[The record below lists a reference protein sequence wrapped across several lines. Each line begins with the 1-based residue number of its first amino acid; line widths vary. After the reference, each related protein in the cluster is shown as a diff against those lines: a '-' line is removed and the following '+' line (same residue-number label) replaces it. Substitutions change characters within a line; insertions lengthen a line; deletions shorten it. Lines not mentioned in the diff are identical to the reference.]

1 MTVFNNLII
10 YTNNIVQLSGK
21 RVAVICVIGVVTG
34 IGLGASEILFGLG
47 LEKFLSS
54 YDLLKRNE
62 EYSELLPVTVN
73 PLIYILAVAVILAF
87 LRFFSFYFPNYARQL
102 FMMRMRQLVNDET
115 LREEGDVSEIS
126 VANVSHIMTNLVSSV
141 GSHINAIS
149 TFLIAT
155 VRLFV
160 LLAGL
165 FSLST
170 ELSLIAISAIIAF
183 GFPTIIF
190 RKHYVRLSK
199 TAFNETAS
207 YTQNLIRNIRNV
219 LLLKLSG
226 KITDEKNILN
236 QNNAQI
242 HKFLMKFHNIYFVN
256 MVWPNLLAIFVV
268 VLMVVVNSE
277 EKIVSPPTLVPFIF
291 LLSRIASSISDITG
305 SYGKYQI
312 SKPAF
317 LDLVAYNKIM
327 LRDRKVIDSG
337 KNINISEPM
346 SFSAENLSVGREKEI
361 LKNINIKL
369 NQGDMLLISGE
380 SGAGKTTFIYTII
393 GLLRP
398 IKGKVL
404 WNEIKIEDVDQK
416 SFRPYIS
423 YSGSDPFLFDATIEE
438 NIRLGQSKAN
448 RKNGDVEKVL
458 ELASCDFIHSLS
470 GDLSYTLKEGGEGIS
485 AGQKQRISLARALLR
500 KPKIL
505 LLDEATSNID
515 TDTEKK
521 IFNNIRRTY
530 PDMIII
536 LVSHRDTAREFAT
549 KILNV

>member
-1 MTVFNNLII
+1 
-10 YTNNIVQLSGK
+10 
-21 RVAVICVIGVVTG
+21 
-34 IGLGASEILFGLG
+34 
-47 LEKFLSS
+47 
-54 YDLLKRNE
+54 
-62 EYSELLPVTVN
+62 
-73 PLIYILAVAVILAF
+73 
-87 LRFFSFYFPNYARQL
+87 
-102 FMMRMRQLVNDET
+102 
-115 LREEGDVSEIS
+115 
-126 VANVSHIMTNLVSSV
+126 
-141 GSHINAIS
+141 
-149 TFLIAT
+149 
-155 VRLFV
+155 
-160 LLAGL
+160 
-165 FSLST
+165 
-170 ELSLIAISAIIAF
+170 
-183 GFPTIIF
+183 
-190 RKHYVRLSK
+190 
-199 TAFNETAS
+199 
-207 YTQNLIRNIRNV
+207 
-219 LLLKLSG
+219 
-226 KITDEKNILN
+226 
-236 QNNAQI
+236 
-242 HKFLMKFHNIYFVN
+242 
-256 MVWPNLLAIFVV
+256 
-268 VLMVVVNSE
+268 
-277 EKIVSPPTLVPFIF
+277 
-291 LLSRIASSISDITG
+291 
-305 SYGKYQI
+305 
-312 SKPAF
+312 
-317 LDLVAYNKIM
+317 M